1 MKRITYSNRA
11 TIIKFMLMNFWSHPL
26 SLRRGGRGVRSNV
39 AIAYLLFVSLLIS
52 CTSKST
58 EPALAVGVSSA
69 PINPPIGAYIAGDIQ
84 NRKFTAIH
92 DSLYA
97 KAVVFAKGNEQL
109 AIVTL
114 DCIGLLYPDV
124 QRIRKRAAELCGFD
138 ESRIIVSSTHTH
150 SGPDVVGIWGS
161 DYQHSGVDS
170 TYMAFLVNTAAKQI
184 QTAYEKRQ
192 AAIITTTE
200 TTFGEPWVQNICK
213 EEIDRSVS
221 IMQVKNESGQ
231 SIVTLTN
238 FACHPTFM
246 DARFA
251 DVSADYINGYYKTM
265 KKSTGG
271 EAMFLQGAIGGWV
284 QPEDGEGSF
293 EKAFQRGKEL
303 AEAVLTA
310 LPSAKAMTNTTIA
323 FKSLAI
329 QFPVENEG
337 WKQLSA
343 IGTIKRNIQDS
354 VKTEIAW
361 FAIGDAQ
368 FATHP
373 GETAPFYGLETKK
386 VMNTGPKFI
395 LGLGNDALGYI
406 VKPTFFEDKN
416 IPHSEYLTSMSVGKQ
431 TGPLLMEGL
440 KKVVS
445 SQNQQ

>member
-1 MKRITYSNRA
+1 MRY
-11 TIIKFMLMNFWSHPL
+11 II
-26 SLRRGGRGVRSNV
+26 
-39 AIAYLLFVSLLIS
+39 LFTVIVLTA
-52 CTSKST
+52 CQPKKDA
-58 EPALAVGVSSA
+58 EPVLTVGVSSA
-69 PINPPIGAYIAGDIQ
+69 SINPPVGAYIAGDRQ
-84 NRKFTAIH
+84 NRKFTSIH
-92 DSLYA
+92 DTLYA
-97 KAVVFAKGNEQL
+97 KAVVFTKGNEQL

-138 ESRIIVSSTHTH
+138 ESRIIISSTHTH

-170 TYMAFLVNTAAKQI
+170 MYMAFLVNTTAQQI
-184 QTAYEKRQ
+184 QAAFEKRQ
-192 AAIITTTE
+192 AATITTAE

-221 IMQVKNESGQ
+221 IMQVTNKNGQ

-246 DARFA
+246 DARFS
-251 DVSADYINGYYKTM
+251 DVSADYINGYYKTL

-303 AEAVLTA
+303 AQAVLTA

-323 FKSLAI
+323 FKRLSI
-329 QFPVENEG
+329 QFPVENEA

-343 IGTIKRNIQDS
+343 IGTINRKIQDS

-373 GETAPFYGLETKK
+373 GETAPYYGLETKK
-386 VMNTGPKFI
+386 LMNSGPKFI
-395 LGLGNDALGYI
+395 LGLSNDALGYI

-431 TGPLLMEGL
+431 TGPLLMARIRKL
-440 KKVVS
+440 S
-445 SQNQQ
+445 SEPN